1 MPLPADLTESAL
13 AEWLRAI
20 YDATAGGGRRST
32 YHCDPVLAA
41 QARAVRSLV
50 EAKVR
55 DAVFICNSDP
65 DCDTIHESNE
75 IVVQVMGAP

>member
-13 AEWLRAI
+13 AEWLR
-20 YDATAGGGRRST
+20 DNATPGNRSLLKR
-32 YHCDPVLAA
+32 DWEPV
-41 QARAVRSLV
+41 ARAVRSLV